1 MSTELI
7 TKEEA
12 REQFNRITQQ
22 LNIRHT
28 FSFDE
33 VYDMLMDR
41 RLAKQQQVEFRRMIT
56 EFEKKLEVV
65 PGVEKGNCHPLT
77 HTFAD
82 GMYVRQLTV
91 PSQTLTVTKIHA
103 KDNFFFLLK
112 GTMSMLTE
120 NGVNTIT
127 APCWGVTRAGTKRII
142 WHHDEV
148 LFCTVHRTDEVD
160 VDNAENDIIAK
171 DFKQIDDK
179 IEQQKIDDFIK
190 LMKEGDICQ

>member
-1 MSTELI
+1 
-7 TKEEA
+7 
-12 REQFNRITQQ
+12 
-22 LNIRHT
+22 
-28 FSFDE
+28 
-33 VYDMLMDR
+33 
-41 RLAKQQQVEFRRMIT
+41 
-56 EFEKKLEVV
+56 
-65 PGVEKGNCHPLT
+65 
-77 HTFAD
+77 
-82 GMYVRQLTV
+82 
-91 PSQTLTVTKIHA
+91 
-103 KDNFFFLLK
+103 
-112 GTMSMLTE
+112 MLTE